1 MNKKISVIVP
11 AYNVE
16 KYINKC
22 INSILGQAYKNIEV
36 IVVDDGSTDQT
47 SKICDEVAQSDKR
60 VRVIHQKNQGL
71 SQARNNGIKA
81 STGSYISLIDGD
93 DVVESDFLKNMASA
107 IRDDIDIVVSGYKT
121 VNANSNILSTNRKD
135 NAVLSGKSAAIE
147 LLTKQEDFFVIAWN
161 KLYKKDIFI
170 KNNIWYP
177 AGRIHEDN
185 LTTYKL
191 LSKAHKVAIIDAADY
206 LYAKRTGSI
215 TDKSKKDLQINEKIN
230 AAKEAI
236 LFFEDK
242 DLCEAAKYSL
252 FLAQIIK
259 LNTAINSRD
268 YELCNKTITEILSGD
283 YNKNKFCTTKGKF
296 YISIL
301 KGFSGK
307 PYVMFR
313 KIVDKVSQ

>member
-22 INSILGQAYKNIEV
+22 INSILGQTYKNIEV

-47 SKICDEVAQSDKR
+47 SKICDEVAQSDKK

-93 DVVESDFLKNMASA
+93 DIVEPDFLKNMASVM
-107 IRDDIDIVVSGYKT
+107 RDDIDIVVSGYKT
-121 VNANSNILSTNRKD
+121 INANSNIRSINRKD
-135 NAVLSGKSAAIE
+135 NAVLSGKSATIE

-191 LSKAHKVAIIDAADY
+191 LSKAHKVAIIDAVDY
-206 LYAKRTGSI
+206 SYVKRAGSI
-215 TDKSKKDLQINEKIN
+215 TNKSKKDLQINEKIN

-259 LNTAINSRD
+259 LNIAINSRD
-268 YELCNKTITEILSGD
+268 YELCNKTITEILGED
-283 YNKNKFCTTKGKF
+283 YTKNKFCTTKGKF

-307 PYVMFR
+307 LYVMLR
-313 KIVDKVSQ
+313 EIVDKVSQ